1 MNLTIAV
8 DDTDQII
15 TADLP
20 DDLGLADFQAYLK
33 SETNIPENQQ
43 VLVFDGKQV
52 DLGKAGTLKDL
63 GLKDDDLLV
72 LKKNQPQ
79 TQSYLDSQL
88 ETVRQ
93 QYLSNPQIQSTLD
106 PETRAALNDPA
117 RFRELALKM
126 VENQRQLQADHQKE
140 LSQLYSNPDDPEN
153 QKKIM
158 ELINQEAIEENMRTA
173 MEISPESF
181 TSVHMLYINCEVNGT
196 PVKAFVDS
204 GAQTTIISP
213 SLAEKTGLT
222 RLIDKRFIGEAR
234 GVGSTKILGRVHSAP
249 LKIESGYF
257 PCTFTVI
264 DTHVEMLLGL
274 DMLRRYQANI
284 DLKRNQLVIDGIAT
298 TFLPEHECPNMM
310 QQVSPS
316 QLGGNIF
323 SLNDAPSG
331 AGASSAPSRA
341 GPVKKPKVEAPKKTA
356 DAAKVEQLVAM
367 GFDRKQAELALQ
379 QTNNNLELAAGMLF
393 D

>member
-8 DDTDQII
+8 EDTDQII

-20 DDLGLADFQAYLK
+20 EELEFADFKAYLK
-33 SETNIPENQQ
+33 SESNIDENLQ
-43 VLVFDGKQV
+43 VLVFDGKQL
-52 DLGKAGTLKDL
+52 DLSKNGTLKDL
-63 GLKDDDLLV
+63 GLKDDDLLI
-72 LKKNQPQ
+72 LKKSVPAQQPQ
-79 TQSYLDSQL
+79 LGFLDAQL

-93 QYLSNPQIQSTLD
+93 QYLSNPQIQSQLD
-106 PETRAALNDPA
+106 PETRAALHNPA

-140 LSQLYSNPDDPEN
+140 LAQLYSNPDDPES

-158 ELINQEAIEENMRTA
+158 ELINQEAIEENLRTA

-234 GVGSTKILGRVHSAP
+234 GVGSTKILGRIHSAP
-249 LKIESGYF
+249 LKIENGYF

-284 DLKRNQLVIDGIAT
+284 DLKRNQLVIDDVST
-298 TFLPEHECPNMM
+298 SFLPEHECPSMVE
-310 QQVSPS
+310 QAVPSS

-323 SLNDAPSG
+323 NLADAQK
-331 AGASSAPSRA
+331 AT
-341 GPVKKPKVEAPKKTA
+341 KKPKVATPKSSA
-356 DAAKVEQLVAM
+356 DPAKVDQLVAM

-379 QTNNNLELAAGMLF
+379 QTNNNVEMAAGMLF

>member
-8 DDTDQII
+8 EDTDQII

-20 DDLGLADFQAYLK
+20 EELEFADFKAYLK
-33 SETNIPENQQ
+33 SESNIDENLQ
-43 VLVFDGKQV
+43 VLVFDGKQL
-52 DLGKAGTLKDL
+52 DLSKNGTLKDL
-63 GLKDDDLLV
+63 GLKDDDLLI
-72 LKKNQPQ
+72 LKKSVPAQQPQ
-79 TQSYLDSQL
+79 LGFLDAQL

-93 QYLSNPQIQSTLD
+93 QYLSNPQIQSQLD
-106 PETRAALNDPA
+106 PETRAALHNPA

-140 LSQLYSNPDDPEN
+140 LAQLYSNPDDPES

-158 ELINQEAIEENMRTA
+158 ELINQEAIEENLRTA

-234 GVGSTKILGRVHSAP
+234 GVGSTKILGRIHSAP

-284 DLKRNQLVIDGIAT
+284 DLKRNQLVIDDVST
-298 TFLPEHECPNMM
+298 SFLPEHECPSMVE
-310 QQVSPS
+310 QAVPSS

-323 SLNDAPSG
+323 NLADAQK
-331 AGASSAPSRA
+331 AT
-341 GPVKKPKVEAPKKTA
+341 KKPKVATPKSSA
-356 DAAKVEQLVAM
+356 DPAKVDQLVAM

-379 QTNNNLELAAGMLF
+379 QTNNNVEMAAGMLF